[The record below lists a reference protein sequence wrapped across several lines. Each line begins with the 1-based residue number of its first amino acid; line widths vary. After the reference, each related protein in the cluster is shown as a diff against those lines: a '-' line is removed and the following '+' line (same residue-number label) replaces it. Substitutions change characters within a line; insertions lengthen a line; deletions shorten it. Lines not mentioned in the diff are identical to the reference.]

1 MKKKL
6 LYQSLLKYLLG
17 LMIISSLVFI
27 PAGTLDYFNGW
38 LLIGSLFIPVFILG
52 IILFVFKPEML
63 EQRLKGKEKRED
75 QQRIVK
81 YIGLMFVLGF
91 IVSGLNYRFGF
102 YMVPPTLSI
111 LAVITF
117 LIGYLLYGVVI
128 KENVYLSRRI
138 EVQHNQHVVDTGVYG
153 VVRHP
158 MYLATIILFLSI
170 PLILGS
176 LVSLLVFL
184 CYPYLISKRIESEEA
199 LLLQELEGYEDYTRK
214 VKYRLIPYIW

>member
-52 IILFVFKPEML
+52 ILLFVFKPEML

-75 QQRIVK
+75 QQIIVK

-111 LAVITF
+111 LAVSTF
-117 LIGYLLYGVVI
+117 LMGYLLYGVVI

-138 EVQHNQHVVDTGVYG
+138 EVQHNQRVVDTGVYG
-153 VVRHP
+153 LVRHP

>member
-52 IILFVFKPEML
+52 ILLFVFKPEML

-75 QQRIVK
+75 QQIIVK

-102 YMVPPTLSI
+102 YMMPPTLSI
-111 LAVITF
+111 LAVSTF
-117 LIGYLLYGVVI
+117 LMGYLLYGVVI

-138 EVQHNQHVVDTGVYG
+138 EVQHNQRVVDTGVYG
-153 VVRHP
+153 LVRHP